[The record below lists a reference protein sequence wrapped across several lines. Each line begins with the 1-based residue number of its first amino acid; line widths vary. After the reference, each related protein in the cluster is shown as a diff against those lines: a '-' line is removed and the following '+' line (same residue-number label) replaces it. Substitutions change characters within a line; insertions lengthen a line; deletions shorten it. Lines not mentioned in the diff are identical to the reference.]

1 MQDNKKVISYSEFVK
16 LNERKKSK
24 VNNKP
29 AVNPEEQFK
38 NEYCT
43 EEGSVVGVAQSSN
56 MSMVI
61 KKAMFKAKEK
71 IAATGHTGSTNVVKQ
86 KVTRSPDGTYK
97 CMICLKKGV

>member
-43 EEGSVVGVAQSSN
+43 EEGSVVGVAISSS
-56 MSMVI
+56 MSHVRE
-61 KKAMFKAKEK
+61 KAMFNARKK
-71 IAATGHTGSTNVVKQ
+71 IAATGHTGSTSIVQEKMFRQ
-86 KVTRSPDGTYK
+86 QDGKYK
-97 CMICLKKGV
+97 CMICLKKDA